1 MTFIDT
7 AARISNAALDAA
19 ASWRDDAASTSL
31 QRAPVADGVGRMF
44 DAIQRGDAAGGK
56 AVDAAAKPDKA
67 GGRELV
73 ATEDSV
79 DVGGHRDAYEL
90 RLYREADGTYTLE
103 LHMKIEFNFEDGAN
117 GLDWT
122 PEEKQAFMDDYVREV
137 ESAWDGHGFTTDDGR
152 EVTLDIQL
160 EVSEQEGGFMGRVR
174 DILDPSENYNI
185 NVLRIPEGDFH
196 RSSVGPGNIS
206 HLDSEDNRAV
216 SKGASMPQVGT
227 AHEFGHMIGLPD
239 EYHPGHAHESD
250 TDSIMNSGMEVRERH
265 LDLVEDWVEN
275 NS

>member
-1 MTFIDT
+1 MTLIDSAARMST
-7 AARISNAALDAA
+7 AALEA
-19 ASWRDDAASTSL
+19 ASWRPDAMSTSL
-31 QRAPVADGVGRMF
+31 QRASVADGVGRMLE
-44 DAIQRGDAAGGK
+44 AVRT
-56 AVDAAAKPDKA
+56 AVDAAASGAKA
-67 GGRELV
+67 SAPGGRELV

-103 LHMKIEFNFEDGAN
+103 LHMKIEFSFEDGAD
-117 GLDWT
+117 GLAWT

-137 ESAWDGHGFTTDDGR
+137 ESAWDGHGFTTDDGKD
-152 EVTLDIQL
+152 VTLDIKL
-160 EVSEQEGGFMGRVR
+160 DVSEQEGGFFGRMR
-174 DILDPSENYNI
+174 DVMDPSENYNI
-185 NVLRIPEGDFH
+185 NVLRIPDGDFH

-239 EYHPGHAHESD
+239 EYHDGHPNQSD
-250 TDSIMNSGMEVRERH
+250 KDSIMNSGMEVRERH